1 VARSVGRVGPPTTG
15 HWGDTPAIM
24 ARPSD
29 RPPPRVNGRPQA
41 SRRGG
46 EAVGMWGQRAPR
58 VGRGR
63 GRVTLGGGGSDDAT
77 TAPRGGP
84 SQRRAL
90 PAAAA
95 VGRADS
101 APRVLAGSARHARK
115 PRRADRGRRGQAPAD
130 ATDDAMVLATPPTTV
145 VAARAA
151 VAAED
156 LVTRGA
162 GRDLPSAHVAAAAA
176 AEAEAPRRALSRSH
190 VGGGGGGHER
200 RRQHLAARYVR
211 ASMVPVGWGL
221 LIRMPDAT
229 HTLLPNRMNFAATLR
244 CVAPWS
250 LRCAVIAAAALASAS
265 TADLTATSVGVTKF
279 WYR

>member
-1 VARSVGRVGPPTTG
+1 MR
-15 HWGDTPAIM
+15 
-24 ARPSD
+24 
-29 RPPPRVNGRPQA
+29 
-41 SRRGG
+41 
-46 EAVGMWGQRAPR
+46 GQRAPR

-162 GRDLPSAHVAAAAA
+162 GRDLPSARVAAAAA

-200 RRQHLAARYVR
+200 RRQHLAARYEHGAGGVGATDPHAGRYAYATSKPNELRRNPPVSRALVAAVR
-211 ASMVPVGWGL
+211 SNRCRRPRQRQYRRPDCYQRGCYEVLVPVAG
-221 LIRMPDAT
+221 MVNMDAT
-229 HTLLPNRMNFAATLR
+229 FSRPFRPSRTPQLRAGPTVRHPPPQHPTTLPPT
-244 CVAPWS
+244 PPS
-250 LRCAVIAAAALASAS
+250 PP
-265 TADLTATSVGVTKF
+265 
-279 WYR
+279 

>member
-1 VARSVGRVGPPTTG
+1 MGATCAARGPRQRPR
-15 HWGDTPAIM
+15 D
-24 ARPSD
+24 AR
-29 RPPPRVNGRPQA
+29 
-41 SRRGG
+41 
-46 EAVGMWGQRAPR
+46 W
-58 VGRGR
+58 
-63 GRVTLGGGGSDDAT
+63 GGGLGRRHHGS
-77 TAPRGGP
+77 RGGP
-84 SQRRAL
+84 SQLRAL

-95 VGRADS
+95 VERADS
-101 APRVLAGSARHARK
+101 APWVLAGSARRARK
-115 PRRADRGRRGQAPAD
+115 PRRTDRGRRGQAPAD
-130 ATDDAMVLATPPTTV
+130 TADDAMVLATPQTKV